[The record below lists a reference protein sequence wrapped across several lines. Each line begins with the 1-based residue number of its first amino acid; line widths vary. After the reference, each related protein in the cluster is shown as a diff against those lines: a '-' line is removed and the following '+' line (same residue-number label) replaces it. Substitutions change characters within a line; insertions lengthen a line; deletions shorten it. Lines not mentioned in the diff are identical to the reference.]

1 MIKRL
6 FLALG
11 LIAIPAVAA
20 PADAAAPGPACS
32 VVDSLLTQQ
41 DPNMVTIGCKGVSP
55 EFAGQLAA
63 LMNTLLRRRL
73 DPQLVGDKLAD
84 LEPVTGAGVAR
95 NFSLAQRQIVI
106 QALYGKPPG
115 QVAIVADPTE
125 SDAPGYA
132 TDIATA
138 LQMVGWQ
145 IAGNQITRKT
155 VPALVGTRGI
165 AVAVRNAAAPPPIA
179 VALKAALQAANIE
192 TPIRSD
198 PALAA
203 DATMLWIGKR
213 PSFTPAAGP
222 KS

>member
-11 LIAIPAVAA
+11 LIAIPAAA
-20 PADAAAPGPACS
+20 AQADAAAPGPACS
-32 VVDSLLTQQ
+32 VVDSLLTAR
-41 DPNMVTIGCKGVSP
+41 DPDTVTIGCKGVSP
-55 EFAGQLAA
+55 EFAGQLAD
-63 LMNTLLRRRL
+63 LMNTILRRRL

-84 LEPVTGAGVAR
+84 LEPATSSDVAR
-95 NFSLAQRQIVI
+95 DFTLTQRQTVI
-106 QALYGKPPG
+106 KVLYGKPIG
-115 QVAIVADPTE
+115 QIAIVADPTE

-132 TDIATA
+132 TNIATA

-155 VPALVGTRGI
+155 VPALDEIRGV
-165 AVAVRNAAAPPPIA
+165 AVAVHDAAAPPHVA

-213 PSFTPAAGP
+213 PSFSPAAGP